1 MMRSGVE
8 LAPADPAGCDKRPA
22 VSRWAAPPLRF
33 SPRVHIRQI
42 CQSDCRQN
50 ARIGQSGT
58 HRENSERIWAA
69 SSRRMWHV
77 HAPRESAPDATMN
90 PAGRD
95 KSRGGI
101 DWVVLRPRRN
111 GRGAGAWSGRARSVD
126 RVGPSVEAAGEAADV
141 AMSGAA
147 HRIDGEIA
155 GAAVGAAIGSAG
167 RGRAAPQTAV
177 RHASARDRH
186 GRGTRIQYPVPYWSR
201 VSRAH
206 IALNAASR
214 PWFAR

>member
-1 MMRSGVE
+1 MGRST
-8 LAPADPAGCDKRPA
+8 
-22 VSRWAAPPLRF
+22 RF
-33 SPRVHIRQI
+33 TPHVHIRQI

-58 HRENSERIWAA
+58 HRENSERIRAA
-69 SSRRMWHV
+69 SSCRMSHV
-77 HAPRESAPDATMN
+77 HAPRESPAG
-90 PAGRD
+90 AGRD
-95 KSRGGI
+95 KTRGGI

-147 HRIDGEIA
+147 HRIDCEIA

-186 GRGTRIQYPVPYWSR
+186 GRGTRIQCPVPYWSR

-206 IALNAASR
+206 VALNAASR